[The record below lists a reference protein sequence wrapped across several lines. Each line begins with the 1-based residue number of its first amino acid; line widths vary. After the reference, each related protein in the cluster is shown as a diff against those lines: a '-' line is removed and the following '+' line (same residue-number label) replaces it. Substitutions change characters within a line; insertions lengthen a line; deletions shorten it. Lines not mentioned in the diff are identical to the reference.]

1 MAVFNVV
8 QKRRRAAIAER
19 KRAAHGDPATGKL
32 KHKPQNTTISG
43 KRKRKLMKKW
53 HRDQKDAIEKGLITM
68 EDIEMAVADGSGTS
82 SQETNKSPA
91 KFHMKKSLKIRPKR
105 SNKKDKK
112 GKKKGHSYKPAIEA
126 SSDVMIME

>member
-19 KRAAHGDPATGKL
+19 KRAVHGDPATGKL
-32 KHKPQNTTISG
+32 KHKPQNTTLSG

-53 HRDQKDAIEKGLITM
+53 RRDQKEAMEKGLITM

-82 SQETNKSPA
+82 SQQTTTKI
-91 KFHMKKSLKIRPKR
+91 HLKKSLKIRTKR

-112 GKKKGHSYKPAIEA
+112 GKKKGTSAA
-126 SSDVMIME
+126 SSDVMME

>member
-19 KRAAHGDPATGKL
+19 KRAVHGDAFTGKL

-43 KRKRKLMKKW
+43 KRKRKLLKKW
-53 HRDQKDAIEKGLITM
+53 RRDQKEAVEKGLITM

-82 SQETNKSPA
+82 SQDANKSPVQ
-91 KFHMKKSLKIRPKR
+91 FSMKKSLKIRPKR
-105 SNKKDKK
+105 SNKK
-112 GKKKGHSYKPAIEA
+112 GKKNKRKSDKPVKEA
-126 SSDVMIME
+126 SSSDVMVE

>member
-8 QKRRRAAIAER
+8 QKRRRAAIADR
-19 KRAAHGDPATGKL
+19 KRAVHGDPSTGKL

-53 HRDQKDAIEKGLITM
+53 RRDQKEAMEKGLITM

-82 SQETNKSPA
+82 SQETNKSPV
-91 KFHMKKSLKIRPKR
+91 KFHMKKSLKIRP
-105 SNKKDKK
+105 SKKDKK
-112 GKKKGHSYKPAIEA
+112 GWKKGKSDKSAKVA
-126 SSDVMIME
+126 SSDVMMMD

>member
-8 QKRRRAAIAER
+8 QKRRRAAVAER
-19 KRAAHGDPATGKL
+19 KRAVHGDPVTRKL

-53 HRDQKDAIEKGLITM
+53 RRDQKEAMEKGLITM

-82 SQETNKSPA
+82 SQETNKSPV
-91 KFHMKKSLKIRPKR
+91 KFHMKKSLKIRPK
-105 SNKKDKK
+105 KKDKK
-112 GKKKGHSYKPAIEA
+112 GKKKGK
-126 SSDVMIME
+126 SDKAATSTPSDEIMMME

>member
-8 QKRRRAAIAER
+8 QKRRRAAIADR
-19 KRAAHGDPATGKL
+19 KRAAHGDPVTGKL
-32 KHKPQNTTISG
+32 KHKPQNTTMSG

-53 HRDQKDAIEKGLITM
+53 RWDQKEAVEKGLITM

-82 SQETNKSPA
+82 SQETSKSPV
-91 KFHMKKSLKIRPKR
+91 KFHLKKSLKIAKR

-112 GKKKGHSYKPAIEA
+112 GKKKGQSATAA
-126 SSDVMIME
+126 SSDAMME

>member
-19 KRAAHGDPATGKL
+19 KRAVHGDAFTGKL

-43 KRKRKLMKKW
+43 KRKRKILKKW
-53 HRDQKDAIEKGLITM
+53 RRDQKEAVEKGLITM

-82 SQETNKSPA
+82 SQDANKSPV
-91 KFHMKKSLKIRPKR
+91 KFSMKKSLKIRPKR
-105 SNKKDKK
+105 SSKKDKK
-112 GKKKGHSYKPAIEA
+112 IKRKSDKAVMEA
-126 SSDVMIME
+126 SSDVMVE